1 MKWNE
6 EVERLQTAKQNE
18 ERNNRLELVA
28 DEISELQELE
38 NEFAIAG
45 PELNQCK
52 QTLAEVTAR
61 NSPVIEQ
68 LTKRLNELKTAIK
81 EIDVEMY
88 VQNLAINNKNLEV
101 ARQQSLCNSLATSK
115 DEGELEFALYMSSK
129 QTLIELNQNLE
140 TEKGKLKNLNNKF
153 YELKAVPDIA
163 TLDRRIQQL
172 KTETLD
178 AQNRV
183 ANVELDRRAINAR
196 MNFLRTAIAKTEANV
211 SVLAQSSADI
221 WFIQSGL
228 R

>member
-1 MKWNE
+1 MRNWSI

-18 ERNNRLELVA
+18 ETNKRLELVSDEVNELA
-28 DEISELQELE
+28 DLE
-38 NEFAIAG
+38 TEFAITG

-68 LTKRLNELKTAIK
+68 LTRRLNEMKTAIK

-88 VQNLAINNKNLEV
+88 LQGVVINNSSLEV
-101 ARQQSLCNSLATSK
+101 ARQQTFCNSLSASK
-115 DEGELEFALYMSSK
+115 DDGELEFALYMSSQ
-129 QTLIELNQNLE
+129 QTLIELEQTLK

-153 YELKAVPDIA
+153 YELRAVPDLA
-163 TLDRRIQQL
+163 NLDRRIQEL
-172 KTETLD
+172 KAEALD

-196 MNFLRTAIAKTEANV
+196 MNFLRTTIAKNEANV
-211 SVLAQSSADI
+211 SV
-221 WFIQSGL
+221 
-228 R
+228 

>member
-1 MKWNE
+1 MRNWNF
-6 EVERLQTAKQNE
+6 EVERLQHIKQTE
-18 ERNNRLELVA
+18 ETNKRLELVA

-68 LTKRLNELKTAIK
+68 LTRRLNEMKTAIK

-88 VQNLAINNKNLEV
+88 LQGVVINNSSLEV
-101 ARQQSLCNSLATSK
+101 ARQQSLCNSLAASK
-115 DEGELEFALYMSSK
+115 EEGELEFALYMSSK

-163 TLDRRIQQL
+163 TLDRRIREL
-172 KTETLD
+172 KTETMT
-178 AQNRV
+178 AQNQ
-183 ANVELDRRAINAR
+183 VESIERDRRAMNTR
-196 MNFLRTAIAKTEANV
+196 MNFLRATLAKNEANV
-211 SVLAQSSADI
+211 SV
-221 WFIQSGL
+221 
-228 R
+228 

>member
-1 MKWNE
+1 MRDWDL
-6 EVERLQTAKQNE
+6 EVERLQHIKQTE
-18 ERNNRLELVA
+18 ETNKRLELVSDEVNELA
-28 DEISELQELE
+28 DLE
-38 NEFAIAG
+38 TEFAITG
-45 PELNQCK
+45 PELNQNK

-101 ARQQSLCNSLATSK
+101 ARQQSLCNSFAASK
-115 DEGELEFALYMSSK
+115 DEGELEFALYMSSR

-163 TLDRRIQQL
+163 TIDRQIQEL

-183 ANVELDRRAINAR
+183 ANVELDRRQINSR
-196 MNFLRTAIAKTEANV
+196 INFLRTAIAKTEANV
-211 SVLAQSSADI
+211 AV
-221 WFIQSGL
+221 
-228 R
+228 

>member
-1 MKWNE
+1 MRWNL
-6 EVERLQTAKQNE
+6 EVERLQNIKQKE
-18 ERNNRLELVA
+18 ETNKRLELVA

-68 LTKRLNELKTAIK
+68 LTRRLNEMKTAIK

-88 VQNLAINNKNLEV
+88 LQGVVINNSSLEV
-101 ARQQSLCNSLATSK
+101 ARQQSLCNSLAASK
-115 DEGELEFALYMSSK
+115 EEGELEFALYMSSK

-163 TLDRRIQQL
+163 TLDRRIREL
-172 KTETLD
+172 KTETMT
-178 AQNRV
+178 AQNQ
-183 ANVELDRRAINAR
+183 VESIERDRRAMNTR
-196 MNFLRTAIAKTEANV
+196 MNFLRATLAKNEANV
-211 SVLAQSSADI
+211 SV
-221 WFIQSGL
+221 
-228 R
+228 

>member
-1 MKWNE
+1 MNWNF
-6 EVERLQTAKQNE
+6 EVERLQHIKQTE
-18 ERNNRLELVA
+18 ETNKRLELVA

-38 NEFAIAG
+38 NEFAITG

-101 ARQQSLCNSLATSK
+101 ARQQSLCNSLAASK
-115 DEGELEFALYMSSK
+115 DEGELEFALYMSSR

-140 TEKGKLKNLNNKF
+140 TEKGKLKHLNNKF
-153 YELKAVPDIA
+153 YELNAVPDIA
-163 TLDRRIQQL
+163 NIDRRIREL
-172 KTETLD
+172 KTETMT
-178 AQNRV
+178 AQNQ
-183 ANVELDRRAINAR
+183 VESIERDRRAMNTR
-196 MNFLRTAIAKTEANV
+196 MNFLRATLAKNEANV
-211 SVLAQSSADI
+211 SV
-221 WFIQSGL
+221 
-228 R
+228 

>member
-1 MKWNE
+1 MNWNE

-38 NEFAIAG
+38 NEFAITG
-45 PELNQCK
+45 PELNQNK

-88 VQNLAINNKNLEV
+88 LQGVVINNASLEV
-101 ARQQSLCNSLATSK
+101 ARQQSLCNSLAASK
-115 DEGELEFALYMSSK
+115 DEGELEFALYMSSR

-140 TEKGKLKNLNNKF
+140 TEKGKLKHLNNKF
-153 YELKAVPDIA
+153 YELKAVPAIA
-163 TLDRRIQQL
+163 TIDRRIQQL

-196 MNFLRTAIAKTEANV
+196 MNFLRATLAKTEANV
-211 SVLAQSSADI
+211 AV
-221 WFIQSGL
+221 
-228 R
+228 